1 MVIPVSPVV
10 VKPIRSFYTR
20 HLNQKVDYPETDK
33 IPKKENWHG
42 TEITDDYEWL
52 SGESDAVNLWTAKQN
67 MLSRQFLDKVP
78 NREEIKSKLKKWFE
92 LDSKVCPRVIGEK
105 QFQWKKLG
113 FQNHYVLYVKDLKTN
128 KEEVLL
134 DPNTMSKDGT
144 RAVDWTQ
151 LSKDGKYLAY
161 GYSDGGT
168 EDSILKVRDVELKM
182 DLVDEI
188 PNTRACSVAWLPKN
202 KGFYY
207 TRYPDPGTVP
217 EGEENYHR
225 SIYFHN
231 LVTNYKDDPLIFK
244 TEEMTD
250 WPSVSVSK
258 DGKWILITVSKG
270 WTRNDVYISKLGDKP
285 TDLNFKPLFVGKDN
299 QLSALVFEDY
309 IYMQTDYEASRGKVM
324 RVSLKENDLSD
335 MSKWETVIPEENG
348 TLESFNII
356 GGKLIL
362 TYQEKA
368 YSRMDIVDLKTL
380 ERKKLELPTV
390 GSITNYTGR
399 QDNPEM
405 FYSFESFAYPD
416 EIYQVNVDTLKQKL
430 VDKLNVEEDLSDIET
445 KQVTYN
451 SKDGT
456 PITMFLV
463 HKKGI
468 ELSGNN
474 KTLLYGYGG
483 FNSRETPDFRGSIV
497 PWIKQG
503 GIYALANLRGGGEYG
518 EEWHRA
524 GMLDKKQNV
533 FDDFISAAEYLIK
546 NGYTKPEKL
555 AIWGGSNGG
564 LLVGACLVQRPDLFG
579 AVICEVPL
587 LDMIHYE
594 RTKIAKLWVDEY
606 GDPNNPED
614 FKYLYAYSPY
624 HNIKE
629 DTPYPAV
636 FLNTADGDTR
646 VDPMHAKKMTAKLQA
661 TTISNKPI
669 LLFVDEKAGHGVGK
683 PLSKVLDDITD
694 IYCFLESV
702 LE

>member
-1 MVIPVSPVV
+1 MVTLVNTVV
-10 VKPIRSFYTR
+10 VKPSSFYAG
-20 HLNQKVDYPETDK
+20 HLQKRVEYPETQK
-33 IPKKENWHG
+33 IPTKENWHG
-42 TEITDDYEWL
+42 IEIVDDYSWL
-52 SGESDAVNLWTAKQN
+52 EGETEAVNVWTAKQN
-67 MLSRQFLDKVP
+67 LLSRQFLDTVP
-78 NREEIKSKLKKWFE
+78 KREEIKAKLKKWFE
-92 LDSKVCPRVIGEK
+92 LDSKVCPRIIDEK
-105 QFQWKKLG
+105 QFQWRKQG
-113 FQNHYVLYVKDLKTN
+113 FKNHYVLYVKDLKTD
-128 KEEVLL
+128 KEDILL
-134 DPNTMSKDGT
+134 DPNIMSEDGT

-168 EDSILKVRDVELKM
+168 EKTILKVRDVDVKM
-182 DLVDEI
+182 DLIDEI
-188 PNTRACSVAWLPKN
+188 PNTRACSLAWLPKN

-207 TRYPDPGTVP
+207 TRYPEPGTVP
-217 EGEENYHR
+217 EGEENYNR
-225 SIYFHN
+225 KIYFHR
-231 LVTNYKDDPLIFK
+231 LVTNHKEDPLIFESK
-244 TEEMTD
+244 DPTD
-250 WPSVSVSK
+250 WPGVSVSK
-258 DGKWILITVSKG
+258 DGKWVLIAVSKG
-270 WTRNDVYISKLGDKP
+270 WTRTDVYISKLGDLP

-299 QLSALVFEDY
+299 QLSAVVFNDY
-309 IYMQTDYEASRGKVM
+309 IYMQTDYEAPKGKIM
-324 RVSLKENDLSD
+324 RVSLNEKDLSD
-335 MSKWETVIPEENG
+335 MSKWETVIPEEDG

-368 YSRMDIVDLKTL
+368 YSRMDIVDLKAL
-380 ERKKLELPTV
+380 ERKKLELPTI

-405 FYSFESFAYPD
+405 FYSFESFTYPD
-416 EIYQVNVDTLKQKL
+416 KIYKVDVTTLKQEK
-430 VDKLNVEEDLSDIET
+430 VDSLEVNEDLSDIET
-445 KQVTYN
+445 KQVVYN

-468 ELSGNN
+468 ELKGEN
-474 KTLLYGYGG
+474 KTVLYGYGG
-483 FNSRETPDFRGSIV
+483 FNSCETPDFMGSIV

-503 GIYALANLRGGGEYG
+503 GIYALPNLRGGGEYG

-533 FDDFISAAEYLIK
+533 YDDFISAAEYLVK

-564 LLVGACLVQRPDLFG
+564 LLVGACLVQRPELFG

-587 LDMIHYE
+587 LDMIHYD

-606 GDPNNPED
+606 GDPSKPED
-614 FKYLYAYSPY
+614 FKVLHAYSPY
-624 HNIKE
+624 HNVKE
-629 DTPYPAV
+629 DIPYPAV
-636 FLNTADGDTR
+636 FLNTADGDSR
-646 VDPMHAKKMTAKLQA
+646 VDPMHAKKMAAKLQQS
-661 TTISNKPI
+661 TISNKPI
-669 LLFVDEKAGHGVGK
+669 LLFVDQKAGHGAGK

-694 IYCFLESV
+694 IYCFLDSV